1 MNISIKLKFLLLL
14 LVIPFVGFLSYGYMT
29 KKTFENDKI
38 AFVFST
44 TEKEAD
50 FLKTRTQSLVKYWA
64 FITQSALDQINWM
77 GSQKFPP
84 SIIPTLSS
92 LEELKLYK
100 VYKSNNGNKKSVEFF
115 NKNNSAQENKL
126 WSNKLNE
133 EVKIFESSK
142 RNFLI
147 SSLDSARHLF
157 ILFQKIPSDVKN
169 ELFFSLQIIAS
180 EELSRSFMDP
190 SVAAGYILDTS
201 GRTVLGALNQ
211 SSMDFTQSNLVN
223 YFKQKVGAGSTTIT
237 VNGKSFLG
245 AYSFLDQDLYIVS
258 LMEEE
263 KVLAAI
269 GVLNKQTQLFLIIAL
284 GSSIILSFLF
294 SNRLTKAI
302 RELSEATVEIGK
314 GNYNLTFNIKSKDEV
329 EVLSTSFSSM
339 AKKIQQLLIELKK
352 YSDHLEQLVEER
364 TAKLNSAMK
373 MQKAILESL
382 GQGFLI
388 FDKANKIQP
397 IYSQAAVQMFNG
409 EPTDKNFWSLIS
421 KDAQTQKECED
432 LFGSVFDQMMPFED
446 MKPYAPNFFINHQK
460 SYIEFDYHPI
470 ENEQKT
476 LSGVIV
482 VATDKTKEIESM
494 KALEVEKAHM
504 KMIQKALSQKYHFER
519 FLKDFMHILS
529 KTKSMVESHRQ
540 EDLPDILRYLHT
552 LKGNSSLYS
561 LVELKNQLHQLEMR
575 VKDQTKSQSLDWTML
590 HQDLS
595 LLMDSFEK
603 FLKEHREMLGLKLS
617 DDESML
623 ELSYPMMSKLYEKL
637 KPQIT
642 SDLSFEIAHSWFY
655 NPISEYLKVF
665 PSYVEELSERL
676 SKKIFPL
683 KFNGDQLK
691 IKRGY
696 YDDLF
701 LSLIHLIRNATDH
714 GIESPEERVGKGKL
728 AHGQIQFNFKE
739 EGRDS
744 SHTLIIEIEDDG
756 KGLDLE
762 KILKNDFV
770 KLNPEQQELAVIKKL
785 FYEGISTKTEV
796 TDISGQGAGLAA
808 VGLVMTKLKG
818 KISIDLNKKV
828 GTKFILKVPYV

>member
-1 MNISIKLKFLLLL
+1 
-14 LVIPFVGFLSYGYMT
+14 
-29 KKTFENDKI
+29 
-38 AFVFST
+38 
-44 TEKEAD
+44 
-50 FLKTRTQSLVKYWA
+50 
-64 FITQSALDQINWM
+64 
-77 GSQKFPP
+77 
-84 SIIPTLSS
+84 
-92 LEELKLYK
+92 
-100 VYKSNNGNKKSVEFF
+100 
-115 NKNNSAQENKL
+115 
-126 WSNKLNE
+126 
-133 EVKIFESSK
+133 
-142 RNFLI
+142 
-147 SSLDSARHLF
+147 
-157 ILFQKIPSDVKN
+157 
-169 ELFFSLQIIAS
+169 
-180 EELSRSFMDP
+180 
-190 SVAAGYILDTS
+190 
-201 GRTVLGALNQ
+201 
-211 SSMDFTQSNLVN
+211 
-223 YFKQKVGAGSTTIT
+223 
-237 VNGKSFLG
+237 
-245 AYSFLDQDLYIVS
+245 
-258 LMEEE
+258 
-263 KVLAAI
+263 
-269 GVLNKQTQLFLIIAL
+269 
-284 GSSIILSFLF
+284 
-294 SNRLTKAI
+294 
-302 RELSEATVEIGK
+302 
-314 GNYNLTFNIKSKDEV
+314 
-329 EVLSTSFSSM
+329 
-339 AKKIQQLLIELKK
+339 
-352 YSDHLEQLVEER
+352 
-364 TAKLNSAMK
+364 
-373 MQKAILESL
+373 
-382 GQGFLI
+382 
-388 FDKANKIQP
+388 
-397 IYSQAAVQMFNG
+397 
-409 EPTDKNFWSLIS
+409 
-421 KDAQTQKECED
+421 
-432 LFGSVFDQMMPFED
+432 
-446 MKPYAPNFFINHQK
+446 
-460 SYIEFDYHPI
+460 
-470 ENEQKT
+470 
-476 LSGVIV
+476 
-482 VATDKTKEIESM
+482 
-494 KALEVEKAHM
+494 
-504 KMIQKALSQKYHFER
+504 
-519 FLKDFMHILS
+519 
-529 KTKSMVESHRQ
+529 
-540 EDLPDILRYLHT
+540 
-552 LKGNSSLYS
+552 
-561 LVELKNQLHQLEMR
+561 MR